1 MRLATKLA
9 LAVALIMVAVFAFR
23 AYETAHREIE
33 RAQADLR
40 ENQFIIGRALRP
52 AILEVWRLE
61 GQKRALEVLDRA
73 DERIQRVRK
82 VKIAWVPLDP
92 PDPRHE
98 RLIGAADL
106 QEMRRE
112 DNATVVRIDEGH
124 LLSYIPVFVRRRLEG
139 ALEIS
144 EPLALH
150 EQRSRAEVRAVLLR
164 AAIGAAVSIVAVSLL
179 GFVLIGR
186 PMRSLTDLARRIGG
200 GDLRGT
206 LQVRQRDEIGEL
218 AGEMNRMCTRLRE
231 ASERLVEESA
241 ARIGALEQLRHVD
254 RLRTVGTLASGIAHE
269 LGTPL
274 NVVSGRAKMVVT
286 GEVAGP
292 EAIESARIIVDQV
305 DRIARIIRQLLD
317 FARRRSPDRGRQQ
330 LRPVADQTLA
340 LLKPMAAKR
349 HVDLV
354 LKSGDVEADV
364 DVALVQQALTN
375 LVVNGIQAMPSGGR
389 LHVALGRERLAPPP
403 DIGGA
408 EGNYAV
414 VTVTDEGVGIPPEAL
429 TRVFEPFFTTKG
441 VGEGTGLGLSVAYG
455 IARDHGGWITAA
467 SEVGRG
473 SIFSLFLPLQRPRE
487 VQV

>member
-1 MRLATKLA
+1 
-9 LAVALIMVAVFAFR
+9 VAFIMVAVFAVR
-23 AYETAHREIE
+23 AYETAYREIA

-73 DERIQRVRK
+73 DERIQRARK

-92 PDPRHE
+92 PDSRLQQ
-98 RLIGAADL
+98 LIGASDL
-106 QEMRRE
+106 HEMRRQ
-112 DNATVVRIDEGH
+112 DDATVVRIDNGH
-124 LLSYIPVFVRRRLEG
+124 LLSYIPIFIRRRLEG

-144 EPLALH
+144 EPLDPH
-150 EQRSRAEVRAVLLR
+150 EQHSRAEVRAVLVR
-164 AAIGAAVSIVAVSLL
+164 AAIGATVSIMAVSVL

-186 PMRSLTDLARRIGG
+186 PLRSLTDLARRIGA
-200 GDLRGT
+200 GDLRGS

-231 ASERLVEESA
+231 ANERLVEESA
-241 ARIGALEQLRHVD
+241 ARIGALEQLRHFD

-274 NVVSGRAKMVVT
+274 NVVSGRAKMVAT

-292 EAIESARIIVDQV
+292 EVTESARIIVDQV

-317 FARRRSPDRGRQQ
+317 FARRRSPDRGRHQ
-330 LRPVADQTLA
+330 LRPLAEQTLA

-349 HVDLV
+349 QIELV
-354 LKSGDVEADV
+354 LESGDVEADI
-364 DVALVQQALTN
+364 DVTLIQQALAN

-389 LHVALGRERLAPPP
+389 LRVTLGRNRLTPPP
-403 DIGGA
+403 EIGGVEA
-408 EGNYAV
+408 GFAHL
-414 VTVTDEGVGIPPEAL
+414 TVSDEGVGIAPDAL
-429 TRVFEPFFTTKG
+429 PRVFEPFFTTKG

-455 IARDHGGWITAA
+455 IARDHGGWITAL

-473 SIFSLFLPLQRPRE
+473 SSFSLFLPLRRPRE
-487 VQV
+487 VQS